1 MQDPKDGTQLF
12 VSSPLALTDH
22 TTSRSSALENHLLGS
37 ISFGMGRPNTNLNV
51 PCQHIHAAALHLSEH
66 IGAENW
72 LSSSPLRKIEDA
84 SANCHGN
91 QDILWGVI
99 ELPESLGIQDG
110 TPPLDHSARAAYQQ
124 LFGILDRHHYPY
136 LWRAWNYM
144 PDITGITHGQ
154 ERYQQ
159 FNAGRQKGFAASARA
174 VTGNVPA
181 ACAIGV
187 HGGPLSIAFLAGR
200 KPTIALE
207 NPRQISAYNYPD
219 QYGALRPTFS
229 RASLATLHRQELL
242 LLSGTASI
250 LGHATTHIGDVAQQ
264 TQETLRNI
272 QAVLDQA
279 NLHTQSSTAYQ
290 LHDLQLRAY
299 VRHAKDIDVV
309 RRIVNSNMKSNAQ
322 VLYLNADI
330 CRQDLDIEI
339 EGIAWK
345 TIAPASNP

>member
-1 MQDPKDGTQLF
+1 MQDPKVGTQLF
-12 VSSPLALTDH
+12 VSSPLVHTDS
-22 TTSRSSALENHLLGS
+22 TPSCRSVLQNHLLSS
-37 ISFGMGRPNTNLNV
+37 ISFGMERSNINLNA
-51 PCQHIHAAALHLSEH
+51 PCQHVHAAPLHSHEH
-66 IGAENW
+66 VGTENW
-72 LSSSPLRKIEDA
+72 LSSEPLKKITDDT
-84 SANCHGN
+84 ANCHGN

-99 ELPESLGIQDG
+99 ELPEPLGMRDG
-110 TPPLDHSARAAYQQ
+110 TPPLDHSAKLAYQQ
-124 LFGILDRHHYPY
+124 LFSILDRHDYPY

-159 FNAGRQKGFAASARA
+159 FNAGRQKAFAASARA
-174 VTGNVPA
+174 VTGNVPS

-200 KPTIALE
+200 KPTISLE
-207 NPRQISAYNYPD
+207 NPRQISAYHYPD
-219 QYGALRPTFS
+219 QYGVLRPTFS
-229 RASLATLHRQELL
+229 RASLAALHQQELL

-250 LGHATTHIGDVAQQ
+250 LGHETIHIGDVAQQ
-264 TQETLRNI
+264 TQETVRNI

-279 NLHTQSSTAYQ
+279 NLHTQSSTEYQ
-290 LHDLQLRAY
+290 LQDLQLRAY

-309 RRIVNSNMKSNAQ
+309 RSIVNASMKSSTQ

-345 TIAPASNP
+345 TIALTSPT

>member
-1 MQDPKDGTQLF
+1 MQNPKDGTQLF

-22 TTSRSSALENHLLGS
+22 TPSRSRALQNHLLGS
-37 ISFGMGRPNTNLNV
+37 ISFGVERPNTNLNA
-51 PCQHIHAAALHLSEH
+51 PCQHLHAAPLHLTEH
-66 IGAENW
+66 IGTENW
-72 LSSSPLRKIEDA
+72 LSSSPLTKIVDDT
-84 SANCHGN
+84 ANCHGN

-99 ELPESLGIQDG
+99 ELAEPLGMQDG
-110 TPPLDHSARAAYQQ
+110 APPLDHSAKVAYQQ
-124 LFGILDRHHYPY
+124 LFSILDRHDYPY

-144 PDITGITHGQ
+144 PDITGITYRQ

-187 HGGPLSIAFLAGR
+187 HGGPLSVAFLAGR

-207 NPRQISAYNYPD
+207 NPRQISAYHYPD

-229 RASLATLHRQELL
+229 RASLATLHQQELL

-250 LGHATTHIGDVAQQ
+250 LGHETTHIGDIAQQ

-279 NLHTQSSTAYQ
+279 NLHTQSNTEYQ

-309 RRIVNSNMKSNAQ
+309 RNIVNASMKSSAE

-345 TIAPASNP
+345 TIAPTSPN

>member
-1 MQDPKDGTQLF
+1 MLDLNDGTQLF
-12 VSSPLALTDH
+12 VSSPVMH
-22 TTSRSSALENHLLGS
+22 STSRSSSSSSLKKHLLGS
-37 ISFGMGRPNTNLNV
+37 ISFGLKRPITHAGA
-51 PCQHIHAAALHLSEH
+51 PCQHVHATPLHLSAH
-66 IGAENW
+66 IAAENW
-72 LSSSPLRKIEDA
+72 LSSSTFKKIDDYVH
-84 SANCHGN
+84 CHAT
-91 QDILWGVI
+91 QDIIWGVI
-99 ELPESLGIQDG
+99 ELPEPVDTQDG
-110 TPPLDHSARAAYQQ
+110 TTPLNHCAMTAYQQ
-124 LFGILDRHHYPY
+124 LFGVLDRHNYPY

-159 FNAGRQKGFAASARA
+159 FNAGRQRGFAVSTRA

-187 HGGPLSIAFLAGR
+187 HAGPLSIAFLAGR

-207 NPRQISAYNYPD
+207 NPRQISAYHYPD
-219 QYGALRPTFS
+219 QYGTLRPTFS
-229 RASLATLHRQELL
+229 RASLATLHQQELL

-250 LGHATTHIGDVAQQ
+250 LGHETVHINNVVQQ

-279 NLHTQSSTAYQ
+279 NLHSQSQTIYQ
-290 LHDLQLRAY
+290 MQDLQLRAY
-299 VRHAKDIDVV
+299 VRHAKDIDQVRSVV
-309 RRIVNSNMKSNAQ
+309 NAYMKSNSQ
-322 VLYLNADI
+322 ILYLNADI

-345 TIAPASNP
+345 TIAPSSSA